1 MNMKKQLLTLV
12 AVCAIAMAAN
22 AQTEKG
28 NNLIGGSIGFN
39 YNNQKPLN
47 TTNSSTNGTSRSFN
61 ISPNFGH
68 FFAKNLAVGLQVG
81 YSSGKSE
88 SQSVYFPG
96 SNSPQFINY
105 VNKSNSFNIFPF
117 LRYYVDIVDKF
128 KFFGQA
134 NVGMAFGKTKN
145 STTYPVN
152 YVDQNINYKNTY
164 YQASVNPGFAFFPSK
179 KWAVELSFP
188 LLSYNKQDVKDDG
201 VNLNSQASSNE
212 SFTFG
217 FSSFVPSLGVNLHF

>member
-1 MNMKKQLLTLV
+1 MKKQLLTLV
-12 AVCAIAMAAN
+12 AVWAIAMTAN

-39 YNNQKPLN
+39 YRNQKPLN
-47 TTNSSTNGTSRSFN
+47 TTNSSINETSRSFN

-81 YSSGKSE
+81 YSSGKTE
-88 SQSVYFPG
+88 SQSIYFPG
-96 SNSPQFINY
+96 SGNLQFINS
-105 VNKSNSFNIFPF
+105 VSKSNTINIFPY

-145 STTYPVN
+145 STTYLAN
-152 YVDQNINYKNTY
+152 YADQNISYKNTY

-188 LLSYNKQDVKDDG
+188 LLSYSKQNMKDDG
-201 VNLNSQASSNE
+201 VNLNSQALSSE

-217 FSSFVPSLGVNLHF
+217 FSSFTPSVGVNLHF